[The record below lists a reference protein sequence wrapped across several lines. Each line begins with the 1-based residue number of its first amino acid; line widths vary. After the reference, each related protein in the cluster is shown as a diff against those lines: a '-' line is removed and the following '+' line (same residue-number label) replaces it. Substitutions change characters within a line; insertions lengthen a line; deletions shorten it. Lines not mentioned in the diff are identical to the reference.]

1 MKKIIIAFFLITSYL
16 SAFAQTYTLAEC
28 QRLARENHPMLKQA
42 GVINELYQFRIKSLN
57 SSNLPQIDFSG
68 RASYQSD
75 VTTFEFS
82 IPGINIPEFSK
93 DQYKIAL
100 GIRQKIYDFGA
111 NKNKKELEVNNRNI
125 DSLQNEVELYQ
136 IKETVNTL
144 YFNVLSIN
152 QNEAILSLKKSTL
165 EEQLKVVGS
174 AVRNGVSLP
183 NNLDNLRAE
192 ELQTEQQQLELSI
205 NKQTALELLG
215 IITGQSIP
223 ENGITEYPPV
233 DNYLSDQSIERPDY
247 KLFIERKKQLEQSK
261 KTLNNSHLPYLYGFG
276 QAGYGRPGLNMLS
289 NDFDD
294 WYMVGVGLSWN
305 IWEGNKTKYDKAK
318 LNSQQ
323 KSIDISKEN
332 FERNLSM
339 SLSKELDNVKR
350 YEALLVSD
358 EELVWLKEQI
368 AKRSESALANG
379 TMTSADYLRDLN
391 ASLQAKASM
400 EIHKLLLYQAKV
412 NYMTLLGK

>member
-1 MKKIIIAFFLITSYL
+1 MKKIGIIILGITFCL
-16 SAFAQTYTLAEC
+16 SAFSQILTLDEC
-28 QRLARENHPMLKQA
+28 QQLARKNHPMLKQA
-42 GVINELYQFRIKSLN
+42 GVINELHQLRIKSLN

-75 VTTFEFS
+75 VTTFDIS

-100 GIRQKIYDFGA
+100 DVRQKIYDFGA
-111 NKNKKELEVNNRNI
+111 NKNQKELEGNNRNI

-152 QNEAILSLKKSTL
+152 QNEAILNLKKNTL

-174 AVRNGVSLP
+174 AVRNGVILP

-192 ELQTEQQQLELSI
+192 ELQTEQQQLKLSI

-215 IITGQSIP
+215 IVIGQPIP

-233 DNYLSDQSIERPDY
+233 DDYLSDQTIDRPDY
-247 KLFIERKKQLEQSK
+247 KLFIERKKQIEQSK
-261 KTLNNSHLPYLYGFG
+261 KTLNNPHLPYLYGFG
-276 QAGYGRPGLNMLS
+276 QVGYGRPGLNMLS

-305 IWEGNKTKYDKAK
+305 IWDGNKTKYDKAK
-318 LNSQQ
+318 LRTQQ
-323 KSIDISKEN
+323 KSVDIAKEN
-332 FERNLSM
+332 FERNLNM
-339 SLSKELDNVKR
+339 ALSKEFDNVKL
-350 YEALLVSD
+350 YESLLISD
-358 EELVWLKEQI
+358 KELVLLKEQI
-368 AKRSESALANG
+368 AKRSASALANG
-379 TMTSADYLRDLN
+379 TMISADYLHDLN
-391 ASLQAKASM
+391 AAMQAKAAM
-400 EIHKLLLYQAKV
+400 EIHKLLLAQAKV